1 MSSNVK
7 LGHAKGAG
15 IATVLTIDAACLV
28 RRLDNAVRADQDG
41 LRWTDLGAWC
51 QRFLAMHTQRWRGG
65 YAVVPLYKVDI
76 DHTLTL
82 VCIAFATGRDAR
94 AAPDAARRVKEDSF
108 YRFCHSAPLLL
119 RLYYCNVGV
128 GFVWAMGSSRRRL
141 RAAASACIS
150 SSLAHSG
157 ACSAR
162 VAEAAHTL
170 YSGILFIGSN
180 TGLVSMLAA

>member
-1 MSSNVK
+1 MSSNIK
-7 LGHAKGAG
+7 FWHTKGTG
-15 IATVLTIDAACLV
+15 IATVLTIDTARLV

-41 LRWTDLGAWC
+41 LRRTNLCAWC
-51 QRFLAMHTQRWRGG
+51 QRFLAMHTQRWRRGH
-65 YAVVPLYKVDI
+65 AIVPLHKVDI

-82 VCIAFATGRDAR
+82 MCIAFATGRDAR

-108 YRFCHSAPLLL
+108 YRFCHSTP
-119 RLYYCNVGV
+119 YYCNVGV

-141 RAAASACIS
+141 RAAARACIS

-170 YSGILFIGSN
+170 YSGILNIGSN
-180 TGLVSMLAA
+180 TGLVS